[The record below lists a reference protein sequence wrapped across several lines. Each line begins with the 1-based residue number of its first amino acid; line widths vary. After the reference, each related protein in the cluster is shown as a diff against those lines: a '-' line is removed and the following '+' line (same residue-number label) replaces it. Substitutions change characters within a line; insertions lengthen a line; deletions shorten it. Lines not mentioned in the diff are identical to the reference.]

1 MRRVERKAESLLK
14 ELAISTPPVNVEEI
28 CKTLGVAVKPMDVKE
43 RVSGVLVLKNDK
55 ATVGYNRMD
64 APVRQRFTIA
74 HELGHYALHQDT
86 MQLFVDEGYAVAY
99 RDSRS
104 SSGEVRR
111 EREANAFAAAIL
123 MPKYLVEQEV
133 EKLSFDLG
141 SDDALETLASRF
153 DVSTQAMAY
162 RLANLGIFSHD
173 DYV

>member
-1 MRRVERKAESLLK
+1 MRRVERKAESFLQNLDVT
-14 ELAISTPPVNVEEI
+14 TPPVDVGRISEA
-28 CKTLGVAVKPMDVKE
+28 LGITVKPMDVKE
-43 RVSGVLVLKNDK
+43 RVSGVLVLKDEK

-64 APVRQRFTIA
+64 APVRQRFTVA
-74 HELGHYALHQDT
+74 HELGHYALHQDE

-104 SSGEVRR
+104 SSGEIRR

-133 EKLSFDLG
+133 EKLDFDLG
-141 SDDALETLASRF
+141 SDDALATLADRF

>member
-1 MRRVERKAESLLK
+1 MRRVERAAENFLQ
-14 ELAISTPPVNVEEI
+14 ELNVSTPPVDVEKISEAF
-28 CKTLGVAVKPMDVKE
+28 GVTVKPMDVKE

-74 HELGHYALHQDT
+74 HELGHYALHRDA

-104 SSGEVRR
+104 SSGDVRR

-123 MPKYLVEQEV
+123 MPKYLVEKEV
-133 EKLSFDLG
+133 EKLDFDLG
-141 SDDALETLASRF
+141 SDDALATLADRF

>member
-1 MRRVERKAESLLK
+1 MRRVEQTAENFLQ
-14 ELAISTPPVNVEEI
+14 ELNVSTPPVDVEKISE
-28 CKTLGVAVKPMDVKE
+28 TLGVTLKPMDVKE

-74 HELGHYALHQDT
+74 HELGHYALHRDAV
-86 MQLFVDEGYAVAY
+86 QLFVDEEYAVAY

-104 SSGEVRR
+104 SSGDIRR

-123 MPKYLVEQEV
+123 MPKYLVEKEV
-133 EKLSFDLG
+133 EKLDFDLG
-141 SDDALETLASRF
+141 SDDALATLADRF

-162 RLANLGIFSHD
+162 RLANLGIFSHG